1 MAEKKLKPFVFN
13 DETIKNSYDFR
24 VRNAGIDCTRFDG
37 NSVMLNSHENTTAM
51 TLGNWQNRRIEGSK
65 MLGDSNFDLDMESAK
80 EVAGQVDRGF
90 IKGCSM
96 GLGICFDDDS
106 WVKAPDGVWE
116 LTKCELMEV
125 SICAVPSN
133 SGALAL
139 YNSATGEL
147 IAEDQFK
154 LSLQNLSATE
164 FKNPNTPKMEK
175 IILSTAALSVLVG
188 LNVNSE
194 NPTTSEISGALVK
207 LNADLSA
214 EKTKSTELQAKLDK
228 QAKLQAE
235 VLVDGAIADEKL
247 TAGDREDYLELALA
261 NYSLAAKQI
270 GKLKGK
276 ASLSASNTTTAAQGE
291 VKTKED
297 FYKLSTAKQLAFKEE
312 SPEAYKALFA
322 K

>member
-1 MAEKKLKPFVFN
+1 VADKKKKPFVFN

-37 NSVMLNSHENTTAM
+37 NSVMLNSHVNTTAM
-51 TLGNWQNRRIEGSK
+51 TMGNWENRRVSGSQ
-65 MLGDSNFDLDMESAK
+65 MLGDSNFDLELPAAA

-96 GLGICFDDDS
+96 GLGISFDDDS
-106 WVKAPDGVWE
+106 WEKAPDGVWE

-133 SGALAL
+133 SNALAL

-154 LSLQNLSATE
+154 LSLKNLSATE
-164 FKNPNTPKMEK
+164 FKNPNTPTMEK
-175 IILSTAALSVLVG
+175 ITLSSAANSVLVG
-188 LNVNSE
+188 LGTPNTDNL
-194 NPTTSEISGALVK
+194 NATEISNALVK
-207 LNADLSA
+207 LNADLGA
-214 EKTKSTELQAKLDK
+214 EKTKATDLQAKLDAQVK
-228 QAKLQAE
+228 SQAE
-235 VLVDGAIADEKL
+235 ALVDGAIADEKL
-247 TAGDREDYLELALA
+247 TAGDRADYLELALA
-261 NYSLAAKQI
+261 NFSLASKQI

-276 ASLSASNTTTAAQGE
+276 ASLSANNSEANAGT

-297 FYKLSTAKQLAFKEE
+297 FYKLSAEKQLAFKNE
-312 SPEAYKALFA
+312 SPEDYAALW
-322 K
+322 KK